1 MTNNLPFFVY
11 ASRESGLDSAK
22 NLNLERMEY
31 LQIQNP
37 RRELDGARGGAFRRT
52 NKVSKMQYLT
62 ALIPM
67 AIPQGIGFIES
78 EADTPLVFPEVR
90 NQQASPIRKPR
101 PSSSNKNPKT

>member
-1 MTNNLPFFVY
+1 MDISNRYSYGRVSLMINNLPFFVY
-11 ASRESGLDSAK
+11 ASRECGLDSAK

-37 RRELDGARGGAFRRT
+37 RRKLDGARGGAFRRT

-67 AIPQGIGFIES
+67 AIPHGIGFIES
-78 EADTPLVFPEVR
+78 EADPQTF
-90 NQQASPIRKPR
+90 
-101 PSSSNKNPKT
+101 